1 MDFERD
7 HYAILGVASDADEQ
21 SIKRAYRRLARRYH
35 PDTSSEKNAAERF
48 HEIQAAYELLI
59 DAQQREAYDHWR
71 SRQGL
76 DTPKA
81 LLVRVTPSQDVLPCL
96 GEPQILY
103 VLIELSASAELES
116 RRWPINLSLVLDRS
130 TSMRG
135 ARLQQVKEAARYI
148 ADQMGPKDVLS
159 LVAFSDRAQLV
170 LSGSVGIDKTAA
182 RSAIG
187 GIRAGG
193 GTEIL
198 QGLKLGFAEVQKHAD
213 PDSEWL
219 KHIILLT
226 DGQTY
231 GDEQGCLELAR
242 EAGKQRVPIT
252 AMGIGSDWNDQL
264 LDEVANLSGS
274 VGGAIY
280 IDASAK
286 IATAFRDR
294 IHGLGTVFA
303 DNLVLSLHQVKGV
316 SVQAAYR
323 VAPEIHPLHLADG
336 VAALGVL
343 EKKRP
348 QAIMLE
354 LLVDSHTPGQHRL
367 LQVEVQGEVP
377 LMGRQEVRV
386 QQSLTLGFE
395 ANLDR
400 HAPIPPDIV
409 SAMGKLTIYKMQ
421 ERAMADIELG
431 QIDAAVDRLKTMAT
445 RLLNL
450 GESELARAA
459 LLEAGRLAH
468 TGSLSAEGRKRIR
481 YGTRGL
487 TILPKEVRND

>member
-1 MDFERD
+1 M
-7 HYAILGVASDADEQ
+7 
-21 SIKRAYRRLARRYH
+21 
-35 PDTSSEKNAAERF
+35 
-48 HEIQAAYELLI
+48 
-59 DAQQREAYDHWR
+59 
-71 SRQGL
+71 
-76 DTPKA
+76 
-81 LLVRVTPSQDVLPCL
+81 
-96 GEPQILY
+96 
-103 VLIELSASAELES
+103 
-116 RRWPINLSLVLDRS
+116 
-130 TSMRG
+130 
-135 ARLQQVKEAARYI
+135 
-148 ADQMGPKDVLS
+148 
-159 LVAFSDRAQLV
+159 
-170 LSGSVGIDKTAA
+170 AA
-182 RSAIG
+182 RSAIS

-198 QGLKLGFAEVQKHAD
+198 QGLKLGFAEVQKHAA
-213 PDSEWL
+213 PNSERL

-231 GDEQGCLELAR
+231 GDEQGCLELAK
-242 EAGKQRVPIT
+242 EAGKRRVPIT
-252 AMGIGSDWNDQL
+252 AMGIGSDWNDKL

-286 IATAFRDR
+286 IAGAFRDR
-294 IHGLGTVFA
+294 IHGLGTIYA
-303 DNLVLSLHQVKGV
+303 DGLVLSLHQAEGV
-316 SVQAAYR
+316 TVQAAYR
-323 VAPEIHPLHLADG
+323 VAPEIHPLQLADSM
-336 VAALGVL
+336 VSLGSL
-343 EKKRP
+343 EKRRP

-354 LLVDSHTPGQHRL
+354 LLVNSHTPGRHRL
-367 LQVEVQGEVP
+367 LQVEVQGQVP
-377 LMGRQEVRV
+377 ILGRQDARV
-386 QQSLTLGFE
+386 QHALTLDFE

-400 HAPIPPDIV
+400 HKPIPPDIV

-421 ERAMADIELG
+421 ERAMVDIELG